1 MRVSRL
7 LGILAIAFFSA
18 LPRAMAQS
26 DTGTI
31 DGRILDEQKAAVP
44 GATVTAKNTAT
55 GLTRLAVSSGAGT
68 FHLEALPAGLY
79 DISAE
84 LQGFSK
90 QVHKDVVV
98 QVAQQTSVDFTMAV
112 GAVSETVNVVS
123 ETPLVQTTTSDV
135 GQVITARMIENMP
148 LNGRKF
154 QDLSLLVPGTRL
166 SNYYDPTKTEVGGVS
181 YGGLSGRSVK
191 ITVDGGDN
199 NDGVVSGL
207 LQQFS
212 AEAIQE
218 YKVTTQRYGA
228 EFGRSVG
235 GVVNVITKSGT
246 NNFSGTAILFGRN
259 DSLNSKTYFET
270 QQNLAKQPFSQLQP
284 GGSFGGPI
292 VKDKAHFF
300 GAYEWNRRNDFA
312 VVSTNGALPSA
323 EGAFPKPFRN
333 HLPTLKVDFE
343 PSANNMVT
351 VRYAREDSKRQ
362 HDFIGGDVLASAG
375 ALNTNV
381 IDSVIAKYSS
391 VVGSGKLNELLVG
404 YSRFENN
411 ITAENSSAPG
421 IKTPDFTYGANI
433 NTPQQT
439 IQKRLQ
445 VRDDFSWQMS
455 AAGDHDFKAGAE
467 ILRSHYGGFFT
478 PTLYGYFTFTKNR
491 GTDINNYLNAL
502 ADSFSG
508 SAGNTSFDDNWTY
521 TAEYLQ
527 DTWKVNTKLTLDLG
541 LRYEIQA
548 GPYGNQFD
556 TQALRALAAAGR
568 NNKRSLDKNN
578 VGPRLGF
585 AYDLKGDGKQVVR
598 GGYGRYYDEI
608 FQNITLYEYWSNL
621 QNPVYFIST
630 TPTFTPSQFAANRDA
645 IRNSF
650 HDLSL
655 TQNRMTSPSL
665 VQPSADQFNLGW
677 SDQLSQRLSLDV
689 DYIHAIGHDEIARWR
704 INTKQNVSTLLSPAG
719 VFAPSIGSIIVEG
732 NRGHSQVDGV
742 YVTGK
747 VRADKMSLI
756 SSYAWS
762 LAKNSAND
770 FNTLPADITNA
781 NWELDYNYTPNDVR
795 HRVTTGAV
803 FDLPMGWQYST
814 SLQANTGKPYN
825 PIAGLSGLS
834 LAVRAINPA
843 TGQMFDRN
851 SFRAGG
857 FFSWDMRFAKL
868 IKLGGTQSVELLF
881 DVFNI
886 TNHANFDRDTY
897 KNTFS
902 SATFGQPTSIIA
914 NSQRQSEVGVRFKF

>member
-1 MRVSRL
+1 MRLSRV
-7 LGILAIAFFSA
+7 LGILVIAFLSA
-18 LPRAMAQS
+18 VPRARAQS

-31 DGRILDEQKAAVP
+31 DGRVLDEQKAAVP

-55 GLTRLAVSSGAGT
+55 GLTRIAISSGVGT

-79 DISAE
+79 EVSAE
-84 LQGFSK
+84 LPGFSR
-90 QVHKDVVV
+90 QVNKDVVV
-98 QVAQQTSVDFTMAV
+98 QVAQQTSVDFTMKV

-135 GQVITARMIENMP
+135 GQVITAKMIENMP

-292 VKDKAHFF
+292 AKDKAHFF

-312 VVSTNGALPSA
+312 IVSTNGALPAA
-323 EGAFPKPFRN
+323 EGPFPKPFRN
-333 HLPTLKVDFE
+333 HLPTVKVDFE
-343 PSANNMVT
+343 PSVNNMVT

-362 HDFIGGDVLASAG
+362 HDFIGGDTLANSG

-381 IDSVIAKYSS
+381 IDSIIAKYSS
-391 VVGSGKLNELLVG
+391 VIGSGKLNELIVG
-404 YSRFENN
+404 YSRYENN
-411 ITAENSSAPG
+411 ITAENASVPG

-439 IQKRLQ
+439 IQRRLQ

-455 AAGDHDFKAGAE
+455 AAGDHNFKAGAE

-478 PTLYGYFTFTKNR
+478 PTLYGYFNFSQNR
-491 GTDINNYLNAL
+491 GSNINNYLNAL

-527 DTWKVNTKLTLDLG
+527 DTWKVNTRLTLDLG

-568 NNKRSLDKNN
+568 NNQRSLDKNN
-578 VGPRLGF
+578 VGPRAGF
-585 AYDLKGDGKQVVR
+585 AYDLNGDGKQVIR

-608 FQNITLYEYWSNL
+608 FQNITLYEYWSDL
-621 QNPVYFIST
+621 KNPVYFIST
-630 TPTFTPSQFAANRDA
+630 TPTFTPAQFAAQRDA

-655 TQNRMTSPSL
+655 TQNRMTSPDL
-665 VQPSADQFNLGW
+665 IQPSADQFNLGW

-689 DYIHAIGHDEIARWR
+689 DYIHSVGHDEIARWR
-704 INTKQNVSTLLSPAG
+704 INTRQNVSTRLSPAG
-719 VFAPSIGSIIVEG
+719 IFAPSIGSIIVEG

-795 HRVTTGAV
+795 HRLTTGAV

-814 SLQANTGKPYN
+814 SLQANTGKPFN
-825 PIAGLSGLS
+825 PIAGLVGLR

-857 FFSWDMRFAKL
+857 LFSWDMRFAKA
-868 IKLGGTQSVELLF
+868 IKLGGTRSVEVLF
-881 DVFNI
+881 DVFNL
-886 TNHANFDRDTY
+886 TNHASFDRDTY
-897 KNTFS
+897 QNTFS
-902 SATFGQPTSIIA
+902 SATFGQPTSIIP
-914 NSQRQSEVGVRFKF
+914 NSQRESEVGVRFKF